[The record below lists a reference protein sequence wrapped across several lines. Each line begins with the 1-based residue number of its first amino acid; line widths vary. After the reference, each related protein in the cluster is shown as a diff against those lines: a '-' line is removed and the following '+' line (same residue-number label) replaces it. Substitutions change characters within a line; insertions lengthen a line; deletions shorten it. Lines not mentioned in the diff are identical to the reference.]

1 MPQLPFDIP
10 QSLVSYAEHFEKEP
24 LKAVTRLKK
33 QLKKRGPDAV
43 GHFLLAWFYHLKG
56 MNDQAVDEAL
66 KARIFAPGSP
76 FFEKLHYY
84 LSHPQSFEAWTP
96 SAAGK
101 KPERPKLS
109 PERPGP
115 VLDLDLLIQKLSE
128 VESERIRPSEIDKEK
143 ERTAKKQV
151 DDIDDIVSET
161 LASIHEKQ
169 GKIKAAIKTYKRLR
183 KLNSGKQEYYNE
195 QIIRLMNKQEDKD
208 QEE

>member
-10 QSLVSYAEHFEKEP
+10 KSLASYAEHFEKEP

-33 QLKKRGPDAV
+33 QLKKRGADAV

-56 MNDQAVDEAL
+56 MKDQAVDEAW

-84 LSHPQSFEAWTP
+84 LSHPQAFEAWTP

-101 KPERPKLS
+101 KTERPDIS

-115 VLDLDLLIQKLSE
+115 VLDLDSLIQKLSE
-128 VESERIRPSEIDKEK
+128 VESERIRPSQIDKAK
-143 ERTAKKQV
+143 EETSKKIV
-151 DDIDDIVSET
+151 DDIDDIASET

-169 GKIKAAIKTYKRLR
+169 GKVNAAIKTYQRLR
-183 KLNSGKQEYYNE
+183 ERNAGKQEYYNE
-195 QIIRLMNKQEDKD
+195 QIIRLRSILESKD
-208 QEE
+208 REE